1 MVDAL
6 AEVALLGLGRQ
17 LAFLGM
23 MVQTT
28 TVIAPGTRQNGKGE
42 GNMGRSLKPLRDDTL
57 IHAHHRNNAF
67 PLLCP
72 F

>member
-42 GNMGRSLKPLRDDTL
+42 GNMGRSLKPLKG
-57 IHAHHRNNAF
+57 
-67 PLLCP
+67 
-72 F
+72 